1 MIICL
6 TSERARRLDEVWQH
20 EFQIFFMLKDDNP
33 TRLGLWR
40 ELFASFSPPPPARP
54 PAKKSFITLEY
65 LPACTTSS
73 SESPPAAAKHF
84 SM

>member
-6 TSERARRLDEVWQH
+6 SSERARRLDEVWQH

-40 ELFASFSPPPPARP
+40 ELFCLFLPPSAHP